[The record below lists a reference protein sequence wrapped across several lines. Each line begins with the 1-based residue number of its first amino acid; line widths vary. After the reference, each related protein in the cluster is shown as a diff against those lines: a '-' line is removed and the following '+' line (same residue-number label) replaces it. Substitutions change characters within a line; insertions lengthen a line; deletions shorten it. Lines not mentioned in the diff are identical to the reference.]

1 MGSFTQTL
9 YQIVFSTRL
18 RKKCMI
24 KEHRDQL
31 YRYMYGVLKNKNCHT
46 FKINGVE
53 DHLHIIT
60 SIHPTI
66 ALASLVKLIK
76 VSSCGFIKQ
85 KKLFQNFDG
94 WQGGYGGFTY
104 AYKDRFNLINYVER
118 QEEHHRKKEFIVE
131 LKDLYIEH
139 EIEFDER
146 YLL

>member
-9 YQIVFSTRL
+9 YQIVFSTRH

-24 KEHRDQL
+24 KEQRDQL

-76 VSSCGFIKQ
+76 VSSCGFIKEN
-85 KKLFQNFDG
+85 KLFKNFDG
-94 WQGGYGGFTY
+94 WQSGYGGFTY

-118 QEEHHRKKEFIVE
+118 QEEHHRKKEFMVE

-139 EIEFDER
+139 EIEFDEK